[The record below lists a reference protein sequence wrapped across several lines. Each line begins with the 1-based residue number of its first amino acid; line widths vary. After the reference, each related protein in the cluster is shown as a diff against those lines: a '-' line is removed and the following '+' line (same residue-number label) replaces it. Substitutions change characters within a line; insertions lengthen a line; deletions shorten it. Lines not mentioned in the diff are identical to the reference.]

1 MSDNENLQKLQKLY
15 EEYEN
20 DLLDLFSV
28 SAFSTLGGF
37 QTISIGAR
45 DHVFWRGISNE
56 IDQQEL
62 AVLDVNSF
70 EYFVWRALCMYAEA
84 IINSFFIV
92 EAEEL
97 IRELGGDQS
106 DEVVSLVEELAKGY
120 VVSVLEVLAK
130 DN

>member
-1 MSDNENLQKLQKLY
+1 
-15 EEYEN
+15 
-20 DLLDLFSV
+20 
-28 SAFSTLGGF
+28 
-37 QTISIGAR
+37 
-45 DHVFWRGISNE
+45 
-56 IDQQEL
+56 
-62 AVLDVNSF
+62 
-70 EYFVWRALCMYAEA
+70 MYAEA